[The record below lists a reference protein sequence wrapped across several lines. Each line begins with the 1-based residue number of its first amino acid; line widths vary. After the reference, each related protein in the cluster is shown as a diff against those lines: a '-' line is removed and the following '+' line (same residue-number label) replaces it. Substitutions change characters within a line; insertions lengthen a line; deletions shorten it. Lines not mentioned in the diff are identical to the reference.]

1 MEGREDAVLG
11 MDIYCL
17 ERGGAREGAK
27 SDPEDVSTGE
37 GMGAMLSGEGNTNPR
52 MGYWTQSPEGVRLSV
67 GEIEVKV
74 PCRNTYHFEG
84 NEVRENKGSE
94 VEGTL
99 IWIVDQ
105 TPLMVNRTPS
115 LENEKVY
122 DRYAGNAIPLSDLH
136 YLGEKVGSHVA
147 INVGN
152 GAHHESTAEDY
163 DTLAESTYPELLDL
177 SRDQVHSK
185 GQQLKQEG
193 M

>member
-17 ERGGAREGAK
+17 ERGGAREGAE

-37 GMGAMLSGEGNTNPR
+37 GMGAMLSGAGNTNPR
-52 MGYWTQSPEGVRLSV
+52 VGYWTQSPEGVRVSV
-67 GEIEVKV
+67 GEIEVKL
-74 PCRNTYHFEG
+74 PCRDTYHFEG
-84 NEVRENKGSE
+84 NGVRENTGSE

-99 IWIVDQ
+99 IWTGDQ

-136 YLGEKVGSHVA
+136 YLGKEVGSHVA

-152 GAHHESTAEDY
+152 GTHHVSR
-163 DTLAESTYPELLDL
+163 LLRTMTHL
-177 SRDQVHSK
+177 LRAQTPNS
-185 GQQLKQEG
+185 
-193 M
+193 

>member
-1 MEGREDAVLG
+1 

-17 ERGGAREGAK
+17 ERGGAREGAE

-37 GMGAMLSGEGNTNPR
+37 GMGAMLSGAGNTNPR
-52 MGYWTQSPEGVRLSV
+52 VGYWTQSPEGVRVSV
-67 GEIEVKV
+67 GEIEVKL
-74 PCRNTYHFEG
+74 PCRDTYHFEG
-84 NEVRENKGSE
+84 NGVRENTGSE

-99 IWIVDQ
+99 IWTGDQ

-136 YLGEKVGSHVA
+136 YLGKEVGSHVA
-147 INVGN
+147 INVGT